1 MSFIDIINSK
11 FEELIIDNFQD
22 DFTKI
27 KDITNIESEII
38 SLFKKNNYNKD
49 FDDNVEQIFSSIIAK
64 YIEHEDIFNN
74 LIIDIKK
81 EYNIYLNNLEKK
93 HMELIKTRTYLIDTQ

>member
-11 FEELIIDNFQD
+11 FEELIDNNFHN

-27 KDITNIESEII
+27 TNITYIESDII

-74 LIIDIKK
+74 LVNNIKK

-93 HMELIKTRTYLIDTQ
+93 HMELIKTKTYLIDTQ

>member
-11 FEELIIDNFQD
+11 FEELIDNNFHN

-27 KDITNIESEII
+27 TDITYIESDII

-74 LIIDIKK
+74 LVNDIKK

-93 HMELIKTRTYLIDTQ
+93 HMELIKTKTYLIDTQ

>member
-11 FEELIIDNFQD
+11 FEELIDNNFHN

-27 KDITNIESEII
+27 TDITYIESDII

-74 LIIDIKK
+74 LVNNIKK
-81 EYNIYLNNLEKK
+81 EYNIYLKKLEKK
-93 HMELIKTRTYLIDTQ
+93 HMELIKTKTYLIDTQ

>member
-11 FEELIIDNFQD
+11 FEELIDNNFHN

-27 KDITNIESEII
+27 TDITYIESDII

-74 LIIDIKK
+74 LVNNIKK

-93 HMELIKTRTYLIDTQ
+93 HMELIKTKTYLIDTQ

>member
-11 FEELIIDNFQD
+11 FEELIDNNFHN

-27 KDITNIESEII
+27 TDITYIESEFI

-49 FDDNVEQIFSSIIAK
+49 FDDNVEQIFSSIISK

-74 LIIDIKK
+74 LVNDIKK

-93 HMELIKTRTYLIDTQ
+93 HMELIKTKTYLIDTQ

>member
-11 FEELIIDNFQD
+11 FEELIDNNFHN

-27 KDITNIESEII
+27 TDITYIESEII

-49 FDDNVEQIFSSIIAK
+49 FDDNVEQIFSSIIST
-64 YIEHEDIFNN
+64 YIEHTDCFNN
-74 LIIDIKK
+74 LVNDIKK

-93 HMELIKTRTYLIDTQ
+93 HMELIKTKTYLIDTQ

>member
-11 FEELIIDNFQD
+11 FEELIDNNFHN

-27 KDITNIESEII
+27 TDITYIESEII

-49 FDDNVEQIFSSIIAK
+49 FDDNVEQIFSSIISK

-74 LIIDIKK
+74 LVNDIKK
-81 EYNIYLNNLEKK
+81 EYNIYLNNL
-93 HMELIKTRTYLIDTQ
+93 

>member
-11 FEELIIDNFQD
+11 FEELIDNNFHN

-27 KDITNIESEII
+27 TDITYIESDII

-74 LIIDIKK
+74 LVNDIKK

-93 HMELIKTRTYLIDTQ
+93 HMELIKTKTYLIDKQ

>member
-11 FEELIIDNFQD
+11 FEELIDNNFHN

-27 KDITNIESEII
+27 TDITYIESEII
-38 SLFKKNNYNKD
+38 SLFKKNSFNKD
-49 FDDNVEQIFSSIIAK
+49 FDNNVEQIFSSIIAK
-64 YIEHEDIFNN
+64 YIEHKDCFNN
-74 LIIDIKK
+74 LVNDIKK

-93 HMELIKTRTYLIDTQ
+93 HMELIKTKTYLIDTQ

>member
-27 KDITNIESEII
+27 KDITNIESEFI

>member
-11 FEELIIDNFQD
+11 FEELIDNNFHN

-27 KDITNIESEII
+27 TDITYIESEII
-38 SLFKKNNYNKD
+38 SLFKKNNFNKD
-49 FDDNVEQIFSSIIAK
+49 FDDNVEQIFSSIISK

-74 LIIDIKK
+74 LVNDIKK

-93 HMELIKTRTYLIDTQ
+93 HMELIKTKTYLIDTQ

>member
-11 FEELIIDNFQD
+11 FEELIDNNFHN

-27 KDITNIESEII
+27 TDITYIESEII
-38 SLFKKNNYNKD
+38 SLFKKNNFNKD
-49 FDDNVEQIFSSIIAK
+49 FDDNVEQIFSSIISK

-74 LIIDIKK
+74 LVNDIKK
-81 EYNIYLNNLEKK
+81 EYNIYLNNMEKK
-93 HMELIKTRTYLIDTQ
+93 HMELIKTKTYLIDTQ

>member
-27 KDITNIESEII
+27 KDITNIESEFI
-38 SLFKKNNYNKD
+38 SLFKKNNFNKD
-49 FDDNVEQIFSSIIAK
+49 FDDNVEQIFSSIISK

-74 LIIDIKK
+74 LVNDIKK

-93 HMELIKTRTYLIDTQ
+93 HMELIKTKTYLIDTQ

>member
-1 MSFIDIINSK
+1 MSFIDIINSN
-11 FEELIIDNFQD
+11 FEELIIDKFQD
-22 DFTKI
+22 DFTKM
-27 KDITNIESEII
+27 KDITNVESEII
-38 SLFKKNNYNKD
+38 SLFNKKNYNKD

>member
-1 MSFIDIINSK
+1 M
-11 FEELIIDNFQD
+11 
-22 DFTKI
+22 
-27 KDITNIESEII
+27 
-38 SLFKKNNYNKD
+38 FKKNNYNKD

-74 LIIDIKK
+74 LVNNIKK

-93 HMELIKTRTYLIDTQ
+93 HMELIKTKTYLIDTQ

>member
-1 MSFIDIINSK
+1 MSFIDIINNK
-11 FEELIIDNFQD
+11 FEELIIDKFQD

-27 KDITNIESEII
+27 TDITYIESEII
-38 SLFKKNNYNKD
+38 SLFKKNNFNKD

-81 EYNIYLNNLEKK
+81 EYNIYLAKLEKK
-93 HMELIKTRTYLIDTQ
+93 HMELIKTKTYLIDTQ

>member
-1 MSFIDIINSK
+1 
-11 FEELIIDNFQD
+11 
-22 DFTKI
+22 
-27 KDITNIESEII
+27 
-38 SLFKKNNYNKD
+38 LFKKNNYNKD

-74 LIIDIKK
+74 LVNDIKK

-93 HMELIKTRTYLIDTQ
+93 HMELIKTKTYLIDTQ

>member
-11 FEELIIDNFQD
+11 FEELIDNNFHN

-27 KDITNIESEII
+27 TDITYIESEII
-38 SLFKKNNYNKD
+38 SLFKKNNFNKD
-49 FDDNVEQIFSSIIAK
+49 FDDNVEQIFSSIITK

-81 EYNIYLNNLEKK
+81 EYNIYLAKLEKK
-93 HMELIKTRTYLIDTQ
+93 HMELIKTKTYLIDTQ

>member
-1 MSFIDIINSK
+1 MSFIDIINNK
-11 FEELIIDNFQD
+11 FEEIINDNFHN

-27 KDITNIESEII
+27 TDITYIESEII

-49 FDDNVEQIFSSIIAK
+49 FDDNVEQIFSSIISK
-64 YIEHEDIFNN
+64 YIEHKDCFNN
-74 LIIDIKK
+74 LVNDIKK

-93 HMELIKTRTYLIDTQ
+93 HMELIKTKTYLIDTQ

>member
-11 FEELIIDNFQD
+11 FEELIDNNFHN

-27 KDITNIESEII
+27 TDITYIESDII
-38 SLFKKNNYNKD
+38 SLFKKNTYNKD

-74 LIIDIKK
+74 LVNDIKK

-93 HMELIKTRTYLIDTQ
+93 HMELIKTKTYLIDTQ

>member
-11 FEELIIDNFQD
+11 FEELIDNNFHN

-27 KDITNIESEII
+27 TDITYIESEII
-38 SLFKKNNYNKD
+38 SLFKKNNFNKD
-49 FDDNVEQIFSSIIAK
+49 FDDNVEQIFSSIISK

-74 LIIDIKK
+74 LVNDIKK
-81 EYNIYLNNLEKK
+81 EYNIYINN
-93 HMELIKTRTYLIDTQ
+93 

>member
-11 FEELIIDNFQD
+11 FEELIDNNFHN

-27 KDITNIESEII
+27 TDITYIESEII

-49 FDDNVEQIFSSIIAK
+49 FDDNVEQIFSSIISK

-74 LIIDIKK
+74 LVNDIKK

-93 HMELIKTRTYLIDTQ
+93 HMEWLPYEAH

>member
-49 FDDNVEQIFSSIIAK
+49 FDDNVEQIFSSIISK

-74 LIIDIKK
+74 LVNDIKK

-93 HMELIKTRTYLIDTQ
+93 HMELIKTKTYLIDTQ

>member
-11 FEELIIDNFQD
+11 FEELIDNNFHN

-27 KDITNIESEII
+27 TDITYIESEII

-49 FDDNVEQIFSSIIAK
+49 FDDNVEQIFSSIISK

-74 LIIDIKK
+74 LVNDIKK

-93 HMELIKTRTYLIDTQ
+93 HMELIKTKTYLIDTQ

>member
-11 FEELIIDNFQD
+11 FEELIDNNFHN

-27 KDITNIESEII
+27 TDITYIESEII

-49 FDDNVEQIFSSIIAK
+49 FDDNVEQIFSSIISK

-74 LIIDIKK
+74 LVNDIKK

-93 HMELIKTRTYLIDTQ
+93 HMELIKTRTYLIDIQ

>member
-27 KDITNIESEII
+27 KDITNIESEFI

-81 EYNIYLNNLEKK
+81 EYNIYLANLEKK
-93 HMELIKTRTYLIDTQ
+93 HMELIKTKTYLIDTQ

>member
-1 MSFIDIINSK
+1 MSFIDIINSN
-11 FEELIIDNFQD
+11 FEELIDNNFHN

-27 KDITNIESEII
+27 TDITYIESDII

-74 LIIDIKK
+74 LVNDIKK

-93 HMELIKTRTYLIDTQ
+93 HMELIKTKTYLIDTQ